1 MRIFTARLELL
12 SAAQQHLWPSLRPL
26 ASAGFVLYGGTAIT
40 LRLGH
45 RASVDFDFFTE
56 RPLDKDNLQV
66 TLPWLAQAVT
76 LQDRPET
83 LTILAQSPGV
93 AAEAGQVKVSFLG
106 SIRFGRVDEPEMT
119 ADQVTQVASLRH
131 LLATKLKM
139 ILQRIEAKDYLDID
153 ALLGAGVRLDQG
165 LPDAQALYG
174 PTLQPSEYLKAL
186 VYFEGGDLE
195 TLSADARARLITAA
209 SAVGPLPPSAILS
222 TTLAVSS

>member
-12 SAAQQHLWPSLRPL
+12 PAAQQHLWPSLRPL
-26 ASAGFVLYGGTAIT
+26 ASAGFVLYGGTAIA

-56 RPLDKDNLQV
+56 RPLDKDNLQA

-83 LTILAQSPGV
+83 LTILAQSPG
-93 AAEAGQVKVSFLG
+93 AEAGQVKVSFFG

-119 ADQVTQVASLRH
+119 ADQVAQVASLRD
-131 LLATKLKM
+131 LLATKLKV
-139 ILQRIEAKDYLDID
+139 ILQRIEAKDYLDIA

-165 LPDAQALYG
+165 LADAQALYG
-174 PTLQPSEYLKAL
+174 PTFQPSECLKAL

-195 TLSADARARLITAA
+195 TLSADIRAQLITAA
-209 SAVGPLPPSAILS
+209 SAVGALPSSVILS